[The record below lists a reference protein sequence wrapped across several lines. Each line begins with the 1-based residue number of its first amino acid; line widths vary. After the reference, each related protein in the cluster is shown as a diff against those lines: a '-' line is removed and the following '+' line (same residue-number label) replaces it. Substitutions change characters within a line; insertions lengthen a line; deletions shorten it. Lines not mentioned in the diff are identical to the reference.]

1 MKLSKLTGRGN
12 IGRPRA
18 SGPCRRETAAGALD
32 LVERRVMVPRDAEPG
47 EKRIEALEKKLEKL
61 LDEVAS
67 LKKDRAK

>member
-1 MKLSKLTGRGN
+1 MDARPKDRRRPGPLT
-12 IGRPRA
+12 PL
-18 SGPCRRETAAGALD
+18 T
-32 LVERRVMVPRDAEPG
+32 VEHRLTVTRDDESG